1 MNQQMKSRALSGLVV
16 AMVVGLAAA
25 STFAHDKGMHGNDDM
40 MTRMDTNHD
49 GMVSKAEH
57 DAYAQS
63 MFDKMDAN
71 HDGMVS
77 KAEMDAGMK
86 SMHDEHMKED
96 KAKDD
101 MSKHDAMDMD
111 HHDADD
117 AKDTTTPPAQ

>member
-16 AMVVGLAAA
+16 AMVVALAAA
-25 STFAHDKGMHGNDDM
+25 STFAHDKGMRDSGDM
-40 MTRMDTNHD
+40 MARMDTNHD

-63 MFDKMDAN
+63 MFDRMDAN
-71 HDGMVS
+71 HDGSVS

-86 SMHDEHMKED
+86 SMHDEHMKDD
-96 KAKDD
+96 KATDK
-101 MSKHDAMDMD
+101 AMDMD

-117 AKDTTTPPAQ
+117 AQDKASPPAQ

>member
-1 MNQQMKSRALSGLVV
+1 MNQQIKSRALSGLVV

-25 STFAHDKGMHGNDDM
+25 STFAHDKGMHDSDDM
-40 MTRMDTNHD
+40 MARMDTNHD

-86 SMHDEHMKED
+86 AMHDEHGKDDKMKEG
-96 KAKDD
+96 
-101 MSKHDAMDMD
+101 AMDHD
-111 HHDADD
+111 HDADD
-117 AKDTTTPPAQ
+117 TAPPKP